1 MTSKD
6 MNIWKMKNK
15 KYNFK
20 TWLTTNMIF
29 GMCNIC
35 VIRRNI
41 ISIIKNP
48 SLSTFSSFR
57 IWCHYVN
64 CKLVFLCFCINIH
77 LMTSEILTM
86 KKLINMRFL
95 YHTNQKFDLGLVQL

>member
-35 VIRRNI
+35 VIRRNV

-48 SLSTFSSFR
+48 FLIDFFKFPDMMSLDE
-57 IWCHYVN
+57 
-64 CKLVFLCFCINIH
+64 L
-77 LMTSEILTM
+77 
-86 KKLINMRFL
+86 
-95 YHTNQKFDLGLVQL
+95 

>member
-35 VIRRNI
+35 VIRRNV
-41 ISIIKNP
+41 ISIITNP
-48 SLSTFSSFR
+48 SLSTFSSF
-57 IWCHYVN
+57 
-64 CKLVFLCFCINIH
+64 
-77 LMTSEILTM
+77 
-86 KKLINMRFL
+86 LI
-95 YHTNQKFDLGLVQL
+95 